1 MCDDLG
7 LQEPFTHES
16 LLIDRKELRMSRKEK
31 MQAKEG
37 YARDKRM
44 NITYSR
50 PSYAAYYPGGS
61 AGQQYV
67 IVCSSPGEG
76 SRNKND

>member
-1 MCDDLG
+1 
-7 LQEPFTHES
+7 
-16 LLIDRKELRMSRKEK
+16 MSRKEK

-50 PSYAAYYPGGS
+50 PSYAAYYPGSS

-67 IVCSSPGEG
+67 ILCNSPGEG